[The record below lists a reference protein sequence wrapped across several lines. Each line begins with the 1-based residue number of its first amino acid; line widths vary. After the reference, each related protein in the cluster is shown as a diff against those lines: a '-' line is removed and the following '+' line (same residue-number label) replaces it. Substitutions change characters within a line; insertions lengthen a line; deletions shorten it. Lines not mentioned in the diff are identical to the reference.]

1 MLVASALA
9 LLVVVVVT
17 IGALLTV
24 DLRRTEHQHWL
35 DALKTWQALI
45 GSVLGFLGA
54 AGVLVL
60 STAISHDNDIE
71 KSEQAAHS
79 IGLGLAY
86 EVQALGL
93 GLRTA
98 QQLGHYDL
106 AHSDPGGRCAHYA
119 ETLQQVM
126 TPATPVY
133 DAVLPRMVD
142 FGETNLHEFVTFYA
156 LYQNLLRSL
165 PNNISQNCLETQV
178 APQVIEFMVEQVDN
192 VMGYY
197 ATSQSYTASSL
208 PTPRGRPRPRRR
220 RRRQQRLRR
229 RQAVRRC
236 RRAAAR
242 RRRHDFGAPS
252 RSC

>member
-1 MLVASALA
+1 MIVASALA

-197 ATSQSYTASSL
+197 GDIAKLYGIIAPDAEGPPEASASS
-208 PTPRGRPRPRRR
+208 
-220 RRRQQRLRR
+220 
-229 RQAVRRC
+229 AASAE
-236 RRAAAR
+236 AAAPASS
-242 RRRHDFGAPS
+242 APVPAS
-252 RSC
+252 SSTPSKT